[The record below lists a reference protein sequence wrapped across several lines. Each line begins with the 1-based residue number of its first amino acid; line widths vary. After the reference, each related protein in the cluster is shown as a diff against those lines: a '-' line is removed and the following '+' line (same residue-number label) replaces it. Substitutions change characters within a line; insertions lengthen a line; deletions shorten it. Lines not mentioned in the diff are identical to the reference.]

1 VFVKSIAEFLRKVTN
16 TLQLLALLGG
26 NLKMSK
32 EEKLASIKE
41 ILIIILLLFAVIFAF
56 LLLLDWFKIIDFIP
70 GVGEGSGVGFLP
82 DFFGLR

>member
-1 VFVKSIAEFLRKVTN
+1 
-16 TLQLLALLGG
+16 
-26 NLKMSK
+26 MSK